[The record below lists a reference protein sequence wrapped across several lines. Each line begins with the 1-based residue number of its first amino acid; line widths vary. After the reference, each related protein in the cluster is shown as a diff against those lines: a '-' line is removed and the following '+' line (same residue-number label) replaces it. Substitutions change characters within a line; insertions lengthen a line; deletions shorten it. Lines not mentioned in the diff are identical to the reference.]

1 MNEKS
6 GTLLVVDDED
16 MIREILV
23 EEFATVAENVVQAR
37 NGKEAISILEDTPN
51 IDGIFSDISMPE
63 MDGLELLEWVTEHR
77 PYIGMV
83 MLSAYGDKK
92 NTAKALKLGAL
103 DFIDKPFQID
113 KLVEVAKE
121 CIEFGRINH
130 EAADEVEKLVEEK
143 IDLPDEKIGE
153 WKRMKHKL
161 LVLEYRK
168 KRFKENK

>member
-1 MNEKS
+1 MTEKS

-23 EEFATVAENVVQAR
+23 EEFATVAENVIQAR
-37 NGKEAISILEDTPN
+37 NGKEAITALEEN
-51 IDGIFSDISMPE
+51 LHIDGIFSDISMPE
-63 MDGLELLEWVTEHR
+63 MDGLELLEWVSEHR

-113 KLVEVAKE
+113 KLVEVAKD
-121 CIEFGRINH
+121 CLDFGKINH
-130 EAADEVEKLVEEK
+130 LAAEEVEKLVEEK
-143 IDLPDEKIGE
+143 VDLPEDKISE
-153 WKRMKHKL
+153 WKRMKHKI
-161 LVLEYRK
+161 LVLEHRK
-168 KRFKENK
+168 NKLKK